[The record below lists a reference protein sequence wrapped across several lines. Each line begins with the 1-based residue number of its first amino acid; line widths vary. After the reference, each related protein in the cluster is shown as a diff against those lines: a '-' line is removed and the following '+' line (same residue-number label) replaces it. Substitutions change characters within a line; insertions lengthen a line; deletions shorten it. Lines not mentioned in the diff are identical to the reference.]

1 MSRLNMSHQSSR
13 EHKQE
18 TSDSPANLQRLTAAE
33 CLERLRVQAVE
44 N

>member
-1 MSRLNMSHQSSR
+1 MSHQSSR
-13 EHKQE
+13 EHKKE

-44 N
+44 S